1 MNKRTFNIILSILVA
16 GLFIWLA
23 VQNVNL
29 SELWSQIKTVTFYWY
44 PFFLIAM
51 LFSHF
56 LRAVRWRLLLKSE
69 DKSIPSSTLFAGVM
83 LGYVVNN
90 LIPRLG
96 EISRPVYVA
105 KKAGTD
111 TSNLLGTIVFERLFD
126 LATMLLIL
134 LFAILYLVSDLE
146 LIQRIL
152 GIEGWSAA
160 TYLWIPVIILV
171 LIAGII
177 LFYKLLV
184 LLDEKSVITNSI
196 IAKIITSARSFGE
209 GMVSLKNVKN
219 WPLFL
224 ILTAGIWGG
233 YIIMTYLPFYML
245 NLQAAYGVTLSD
257 AVVLTLVSSVG
268 VSIPTPA
275 GVGSYHLLMQQAMWL
290 LYDIPLVTAL
300 TYATVVHATT
310 VLTVFAIGPV
320 ALWWDKYYTL
330 QK

>member
-44 PFFLIAM
+44 PFFLFAM

-152 GIEGWSAA
+152 GIEGWSAV